1 MKKNEIKELKN
12 SINSMIDTNP
22 LNEIVTKNFSLPKDM
37 QTVENKNFTPKN
49 KSSSSN
55 NIFSSVVDEKKSK
68 SSSHNKNKKKEKN
81 EINKNKKKYKDRLSN
96 ILKGNEKVKIPI
108 GKKRRSIGNEENN
121 RKLNL
126 NNVNNIVKSL
136 TPPKEIII
144 RKDKNGIEIN
154 KDNKKKVHITFLD
167 QITPY
172 NKITET
178 VNIPS
183 FKKFNIQEL
192 KSSEPNKLICSKCCN
207 IY

>member
-96 ILKGNEKVKIPI
+96 ILKGNEKVKIPT